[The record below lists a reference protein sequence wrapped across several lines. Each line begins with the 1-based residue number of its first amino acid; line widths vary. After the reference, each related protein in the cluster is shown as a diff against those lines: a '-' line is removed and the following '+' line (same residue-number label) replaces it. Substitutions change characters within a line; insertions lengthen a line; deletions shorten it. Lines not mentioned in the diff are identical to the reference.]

1 MISFISSWSQQI
13 IFAVIIGVII
23 QMLIP
28 EGKNK
33 KYIKVVIGVYVLFA
47 VISPVA
53 GKNLD
58 LNLNSLNF
66 SIENNTDTVETDTQ
80 NSINEI
86 YANNLKQDVIYKLK
100 NKGYGCE
107 KIELKIIE
115 NYEIEELQIIGIYE
129 SKEDSVKIVNEII
142 INNIQIGEKDNSIK
156 EQTVKGIAMSEEKK
170 LKEYLSE
177 TYDVKEKNIRIE

>member
-13 IFAVIIGVII
+13 IFAVIIGIII

-58 LNLNSLNF
+58 LDFNSLNLSLEE
-66 SIENNTDTVETDTQ
+66 SINNTENNTQD
-80 NSINEI
+80 SINEI
-86 YANNLKQDVIYKLK
+86 YITNLKQDIKNKLK
-100 NKGYGCE
+100 NKGYDCKE
-107 KIELKIIE
+107 IKLKTTE
-115 NYEIEELQIIGIYE
+115 NYDIQEMEIISIYE
-129 SKEDSVKIVNEII
+129 FKEEDIKIVNSVV
-142 INNIQIGEKDNSIK
+142 INEVQIGEKDNSIK
-156 EQTVKGIAMSEEKK
+156 EQTVKGIPMSEEKK

-177 TYDVKEKNIRIE
+177 TYNVKEKNIIIS